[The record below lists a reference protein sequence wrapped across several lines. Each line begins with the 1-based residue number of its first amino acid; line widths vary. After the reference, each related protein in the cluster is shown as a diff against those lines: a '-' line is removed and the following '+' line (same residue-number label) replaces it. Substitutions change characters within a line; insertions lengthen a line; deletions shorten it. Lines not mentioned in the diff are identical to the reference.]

1 MTQISFRLARRP
13 DGSLLDVLS
22 LPVDMPKK
30 ERPLG
35 LTCAG
40 CGQPV
45 IPNLGPK
52 KVRHF
57 SHDPK
62 SRTFSCSWESY
73 LHQAGKRALAEAVE
87 GLIRAGQPLTLVHP
101 EGNRNVT
108 YRWDGDFITET
119 TAPCSRTL
127 DVAGATVTVEK
138 GEKGFVA
145 DVLMRT
151 PELSLL
157 LEVAVTHRCSP
168 EKVASGVPIL
178 EFDLSSEEDI
188 ERMVGEVRSG
198 KVIVGEEGSNVRAMN
213 LDLET
218 VEERSEEADWDQVL
232 TRAGEILFDLYR
244 PGTPVRLRDGSRSV
258 VPRVR
263 AGVYGTLHDPVI
275 ACSLY
280 DLKDLLEQS
289 LQTGYPG
296 LVAILPDE
304 VDEAAHLL
312 LRHLSGK
319 EVWTPEIVPAN
330 PFDLMG
336 RLSPSIPEEVR
347 DRIVSDGTLERWRDQ
362 FGIVE
367 RNVPDRATQK
377 QVRGANVRD
386 LTVSLSRVGRLCATR
401 DGRVFG
407 APVGTFQVDSSK
419 PDIWL
424 LDQVMRGRLGRVRFV
439 RSCLN
444 CRNHGFSSD
453 KKPIFCF
460 RKRSTCHQTDA
471 IGCKQ
476 WSWMKEESELVAH
489 RKRIADNPKAPPIA
503 KMMI

>member
-1 MTQISFRLARRP
+1 MTQISFRLARRA

-30 ERPLG
+30 KRPRG

-62 SRTFSCSWESY
+62 NRTFSCSWESY

-87 GLIRAGQPLTLVHP
+87 GLIRSGQPLTLTHP
-101 EGNRNVT
+101 
-108 YRWDGDFITET
+108 DGIRTVIYGWGEDLITET
-119 TAPCSRTL
+119 TKPASRTL
-127 DVAGATVTVEK
+127 ELSGATVTVEK
-138 GEKGFVA
+138 EEKGFIA
-145 DVLMRT
+145 DVLLRT
-151 PELSLL
+151 PELNLL
-157 LEVAVTHRCSP
+157 MEVAVTHRCSS
-168 EKVASGVPIL
+168 EKVGSGVPIL

-188 ERMVGEVRSG
+188 ERMVSEVRSG
-198 KVIVGEEGSNVRAMN
+198 EVTLGREDAQVRTMN
-213 LDLET
+213 LGLESL
-218 VEERSEEADWDQVL
+218 EERFEEADWDQVL
-232 TRAGEILFDLYR
+232 TRADEILVGLHR
-244 PGTPVRLRDGSRSV
+244 PGTPVRLRDGSRTV

-263 AGVYGTLHDPVI
+263 AGAYGTFYDPVE
-275 ACSLY
+275 ACYLR
-280 DLKDLLEQS
+280 DLSDMLEHALRS
-289 LQTGYPG
+289 GFPG
-296 LVAILPDE
+296 LFAILPDD

-319 EVWTPEIVPAN
+319 EVWAPEFVPAN

-336 RLSPSIPEEVR
+336 RLSPCIPEEVR
-347 DRIVSDGTLERWRDQ
+347 DRIVSDGTLARWRDQ
-362 FGIVE
+362 FGIAE
-367 RNVPDRATQK
+367 RNVPERAPGRPASG
-377 QVRGANVRD
+377 VGIRD
-386 LTVSLSRVGRLCATR
+386 LTVSLSRTGRLCATR

-407 APVGTFQVDSSK
+407 APVGTFQVEASK

-444 CRNHGFSSD
+444 CRNHGFSVG
-453 KKPIFCF
+453 KQPIFCF
-460 RKRSTCHQTDA
+460 RKRRACHQTDA

-476 WSWMKEESELVAH
+476 WSWVKEESELVAH
-489 RKRIADNPKAPPIA
+489 RKRIADNAKAPPLA